1 LGVFLFHISSPF
13 PIRTMHRQT
22 LPRRRPA
29 LPSRPPLLRRAP
41 AALALALAA
50 ALPATLAAAPYIE
63 HLYPAGARRGQTL
76 EIELM
81 GRSIDGA
88 REVQVSGD
96 SVTGQVLSVIEPTEE
111 QIREA
116 KKDDLVASQTARL
129 RLTIAPDAA
138 PGVRDLRIMADSG
151 LSNRFRFEIGTLP
164 EVLEQKPAR
173 PAAGAGTASKAQIL
187 PALPVVVNGQCLR
200 YDRDRFRFHA
210 TAGQN
215 LLIQVK
221 GRSIKPYLADGV
233 PGWFQPKIA
242 LHTAGTG
249 AAAGKLIEEADDFRF
264 DPDPVLLWKVPAD
277 GDYEVEIWDAVSRGR
292 TDLVYRMTIGE
303 LPFITD
309 LYPLGARAGAENVL
323 ITATGINL
331 PGATARRRASFA
343 GKEPGTVNINI
354 PAKPGPTNSLP
365 FELGSLPET
374 FEDERKNNDTQKT
387 AQRVETPVTINGRI
401 SRPGDTDWY
410 SFTAQKGE
418 KLVIDVMARRL
429 GSPLDARLYFAP
441 EAPFRVAA
449 REAGARPPNLSSDD
463 VTDPR
468 YGLITHHA
476 DPRLSVTIPEDG
488 TYRVMLADTQG
499 KGSPAHAYRL
509 RIAPA
514 QPDYELRITPDN
526 LSVPAGGAVVAQIK
540 AVRIDDFDGE
550 IRLHVEDLP
559 PGFDLA
565 ASTIPAGKNTAFL
578 SLVAPRDAA
587 PGTYAPRFRAEA
599 EIEGKTVRH
608 NVAAAEELM
617 QAFFYYHT
625 VPVAQSY
632 LVVTAPPTF
641 FVEVPLPA
649 GAGPVELTVDQEVE
663 IPVRITRRPLTAEE
677 KARLQPAPAARARQ
691 NKPKQRANANA
702 AAADPTTLPV
712 RVTAL
717 RLGKGVSITSAQF
730 NPGETEGVV
739 KIKVLDPKRAGADGI
754 FVIEGTQ
761 RVRGRKISIAA
772 PAIPYKILPAPG
784 QEPPPPPPEK
794 KNAAGKN
801 Q

>member
-1 LGVFLFHISSPF
+1 
-13 PIRTMHRQT
+13 MHRQT
-22 LPRRRPA
+22 LPRRRP
-29 LPSRPPLLRRAP
+29 PLLLRAP

-50 ALPATLAAAPYIE
+50 ALPAPLAAAPYIE

-88 REVQVSGD
+88 REVQISGGG
-96 SVTGQVLSVIEPTEE
+96 VTGQVLSVIEPTEE

-129 RLTIAPDAA
+129 RLTIAPAAA

-164 EVLEQKPAR
+164 EVLEKKPDT
-173 PAAGAGTASKAQIL
+173 AGAPQIL
-187 PALPVVVNGQCLR
+187 PALPVIINGQCLR

-242 LHTAGTG
+242 LYAAGT
-249 AAAGKLIEEADDFRF
+249 GKLIEEADDFRF

-303 LPFITD
+303 LPYITD
-309 LYPLGARAGAENVL
+309 LYPLGARAGTENIL

-331 PGATARRRASFA
+331 PGSTVRRRASFA
-343 GKEPGTVNINI
+343 GKEPGTIHINA
-354 PAKPGPTNSLP
+354 PTKLGSTNSLP

-374 FEDERKNNDTQKT
+374 FEDERKNNDTQRT
-387 AQRVETPVTINGRI
+387 AQHVETPVTINGRI

-410 SFTAQKGE
+410 SFTAKKGE

-429 GSPLDARLYFAP
+429 GSPLDAKLYLAP
-441 EAPFRVAA
+441 EAPFRAA
-449 REAGARPPNLSSDD
+449 VREAGARPPNLSSDD

-565 ASTIPAGKNTAFL
+565 ASTIPAGKNAAFL

-649 GAGPVELTVDQEVE
+649 GPVELAVDQEVE

-677 KARLQPAPAARARQ
+677 KARLQPAAPAARAKQ
-691 NKPKQRANANA
+691 NKQKQRANANA
-702 AAADPTTLPV
+702 ADPATLPV

-784 QEPPPPPPEK
+784 QEPPPPAPEK
-794 KNAAGKN
+794 KNNREKKT
-801 Q
+801 